1 MPDLMKVCSA
11 LAKDLSALEKGV
23 ESMSYSAKSSHSADF
38 YLAFQN
44 DNNVFIKDC
53 ILCRIT

>member
-1 MPDLMKVCSA
+1 MPGLMKVCSA
-11 LAKDLSALEKGV
+11 LAKALSALGKGV
-23 ESMSYSAKSSHSADF
+23 ESMSYSKSCQSVDF

-44 DNNVFIKDC
+44 DNVFIKDC